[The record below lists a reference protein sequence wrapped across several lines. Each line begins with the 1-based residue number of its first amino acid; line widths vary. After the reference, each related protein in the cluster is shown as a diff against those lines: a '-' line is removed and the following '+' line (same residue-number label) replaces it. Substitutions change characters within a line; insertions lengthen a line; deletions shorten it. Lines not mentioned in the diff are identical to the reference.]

1 MRSQHP
7 ASAPLDLDPPV
18 VASHNRA
25 LLSDSVINQRTCP
38 AGALLVRNGSCTQP
52 PTLSKAQVVLM
63 SSSYSYETRPSVPM
77 EASPKTGRMEMCPQG
92 TLLSPNTC
100 QSLSAGCACV
110 ACRNGSYQNTP
121 NLEVSCQ
128 PCSHCLSYFG
138 QMVVRTCTATQDTE
152 CGCKRGYYKAP
163 RPFSDSNDLNCKICT
178 NCSTMHRETQRD
190 CSEAAD
196 AECGGCL
203 PTFCDIG
210 SHCQPCPRTTPQQ
223 EQLTNPTFPSDIVTP
238 SVETCG
244 TACQAST
251 WWLSG
256 STPCPEIG
264 LLADGAPLPTPVLQQ
279 GRKLYA
285 IIDAVPVRRWKEFVR
300 GLGLRDG
307 EIELVELEHSQ
318 FREQQ
323 YEMLKR
329 WRQRRGASLDAV
341 FATLEEM
348 QLGGCAQELR
358 EQLGPKRLLHP
369 FL

>member
-1 MRSQHP
+1 MGCWQLLAP
-7 ASAPLDLDPPV
+7 AV
-18 VASHNRA
+18 
-25 LLSDSVINQRTCP
+25 
-38 AGALLVRNGSCTQP
+38 
-52 PTLSKAQVVLM
+52 VVLM

-256 STPCPEIG
+256 IIGSCAVLLLLVGSFIVYCKWSRSGGLRPPLSAESSLSVYAGKPSSGTPCPEIG

>member
-1 MRSQHP
+1 
-7 ASAPLDLDPPV
+7 
-18 VASHNRA
+18 
-25 LLSDSVINQRTCP
+25 
-38 AGALLVRNGSCTQP
+38 
-52 PTLSKAQVVLM
+52 
-63 SSSYSYETRPSVPM
+63 M
-77 EASPKTGRMEMCPQG
+77 EAKISTSRPVIRFVSP
-92 TLLSPNTC
+92 LL
-100 QSLSAGCACV
+100 L
-110 ACRNGSYQNTP
+110 
-121 NLEVSCQ
+121 
-128 PCSHCLSYFG
+128 F
-138 QMVVRTCTATQDTE
+138 
-152 CGCKRGYYKAP
+152 
-163 RPFSDSNDLNCKICT
+163 
-178 NCSTMHRETQRD
+178 
-190 CSEAAD
+190 
-196 AECGGCL
+196 
-203 PTFCDIG
+203 
-210 SHCQPCPRTTPQQ
+210 PRTTPQQ

-238 SVETCG
+238 VVESCG
-244 TACQAST
+244 IACQAST

-256 STPCPEIG
+256 IIGSCAFLLLLVGSFVVYCKRSQSGGLRPPLSAESSLSVYAGKPSSGTPCPEIG
-264 LLADGAPLPTPVLQQ
+264 LLVDGAPLPTPVLQQ

-358 EQLGPKRLLHP
+358 EQLGPQRLLHP